1 MIGLA
6 MLPINGDLK
15 LVIHRKM
22 VTSGAIVVTH
32 GLCYLRHCS
41 FHHEGWY
48 NFLHIKVLL
57 QDFFVNRKHE

>member
-1 MIGLA
+1 
-6 MLPINGDLK
+6 
-15 LVIHRKM
+15 M